1 MLNFN
6 DFFQDRLLENLV
18 NESALYFVKDFKDTL
33 YKLSLKNKIAKD
45 LIDVEYTDVE
55 PDMTIIS
62 LGDEPGKI
70 KFMQINN
77 FTRAIEKGYQ
87 KLLGDSLMPEH
98 LGELQRTI
106 DMLVDKAKSGNISQT
121 DVNYLYNSADF
132 AIKNSPSRNGADLGR
147 LVNKVFPNKY
157 TDKEREEFVNQFKAA
172 LLDTSENAPKFELVT
187 GDEIIK
193 WYNVNNYKSASGY
206 LGDSCMR
213 YSRCSE
219 YFGIY
224 THNPEVCQL
233 LILKEENKILGRALV
248 WKLEPNDTGVE
259 YLVDR
264 VYTVDDATKI
274 LFDNWADEKGY
285 LRRYSF
291 SQDAIRVFVR
301 RYSEKNCEVIREN
314 IKVKLKNWEFKKY
327 PYMDTFKK
335 LETKTG
341 LLYNNDDDSDPGF
354 YILTDTEGG
363 YQDTSGVWSSYYD
376 ETIPQDEAIWSN
388 SEDTYI
394 WKDRAVE
401 VKVGYF
407 IGWYPEDSTNIVEDP
422 FRGWINK
429 RDASFCHY
437 YGEWI
442 YDYDLKKVVVG
453 VEESS
458 DKGKFNYHEE
468 SLSDEDPGIVIS
480 KDLDAYEYLLSVNQ
494 RYLEFSGDI
503 LGLDKARGK
512 YYFDELAIKVYQ
524 TSSGILSEVDCR
536 ILNIDYSKFNSYWTD
551 ELAYNFGLKD
561 KKGLIKK
568 LEERIRE
575 IELYLSG
582 QQPTI
587 VFSQSQEEELKGK
600 NKNSL
605 INFKAR
611 LSVLKRWV

>member
-1 MLNFN
+1 MLNFK
-6 DFFQDRLLENLV
+6 DFFEDRLLENLV

-62 LGDEPGKI
+62 LGYEPGKI

-77 FTRAIEKGYQ
+77 FTRAMEKGYQ
-87 KLLGDSLMPEH
+87 KLLGDTTIPEH
-98 LGELQRTI
+98 LQRTI
-106 DMLVDKAKSGNISQT
+106 DMLVNKAKSANMSQSEL
-121 DVNYLYNSADF
+121 NYLFNSPDF
-132 AIKNSPSRNGADLGR
+132 GIKNSPSRNQADLGR
-147 LVNKVFPNKY
+147 LVNKLFPNKY
-157 TDKEREEFVNQFKAA
+157 TDREREEFVNGFKAA

-193 WYNVNNYKSASGY
+193 WYNVSNYKSASGY

-224 THNPEVCQL
+224 TENPEVCQL
-233 LILKEENKILGRALV
+233 LILKEGDKILGRALV
-248 WKLEPNDTGVE
+248 WKLEPNDYGVE

-274 LFDNWADEKGY
+274 LFDNWADERGY

-291 SQDAIRVFVR
+291 SQDAIRVFVL
-301 RYSEKNCEVIREN
+301 KGEVIREDV
-314 IKVKLKNWEFKKY
+314 KVKLENWKFKKY

-335 LETKTG
+335 LDVKSG
-341 LLYNNDDDSDPGF
+341 ILINNDDDSDRGF
-354 YILTDTEGG
+354 YILTDTDGG
-363 YQDTSGVWSSYYD
+363 YQDTSGVWSSYYA
-376 ETIPQDEAIWSN
+376 ETIPQDEAVWSDP
-388 SEDTYI
+388 EDSYI
-394 WKDRAVE
+394 WKDRAVQ
-401 VKVGYF
+401 VKIGYHR
-407 IGWYPEDSTNIVEDP
+407 GWYPEDSLNIVEDP

-429 RDASFCHY
+429 RDASYCQY
-437 YGEWI
+437 YGEYI
-442 YDYDLKKVVVG
+442 YEHDLKMVVVG
-453 VEESS
+453 IEESS
-458 DKGKFNYHEE
+458 DKSVLNYYEE
-468 SLSDEDPGIVIS
+468 YLSDEDPEIVTS

-494 RYLEFSGDI
+494 RYLEFSTDI
-503 LGLDKARGK
+503 LGYDKARGK

-524 TSSGILSEVDCR
+524 TSSGILSELDCR

-561 KKGLIKK
+561 KEELIKK
-568 LEERIRE
+568 YKERINE
-575 IELYLSG
+575 MELYLSG

-587 VFSQSQEEELKGK
+587 VFSQAQEEEIKGK
-600 NKNSL
+600 NKNLL
-605 INFKAR
+605 IEYKAR
-611 LSVLKRWV
+611 LSVLKKWV

>member
-1 MLNFN
+1 MLNFK
-6 DFFQDRLLENLV
+6 DFFEDRLLENLV
-18 NESALYFVKDFKDTL
+18 NESALYFVKDFKNTL
-33 YKLSLKNKIAKD
+33 YKLSLKSKIAKD

-77 FTRAIEKGYQ
+77 FTRAMEKGYQ
-87 KLLGDSLMPEH
+87 KLLGDSTIPEH
-98 LGELQRTI
+98 LQKTI
-106 DMLVDKAKSGNISQT
+106 DQLVNKVKSANMSQS
-121 DVNYLYNSADF
+121 DVNYLYNSPDF
-132 AIKNSPSRNGADLGR
+132 GIKNSPSRNQVDLGR
-147 LVNKVFPNKY
+147 LVNKIFPGKY

-172 LLDTSENAPKFELVT
+172 VLDTSENAPKFELVT

-193 WYNVNNYKSASGY
+193 WYNVSKYKSVSGS

-213 YSRCSE
+213 YSRCSD

-224 THNPEVCQL
+224 TENPEVCQL
-233 LILKEENKILGRALV
+233 LILKEGEKILGRALV
-248 WKLEPNDTGVE
+248 WKLEPNDAEVD

-274 LFDNWADEKGY
+274 LFDNWADERGY

-291 SQDAIRVFVR
+291 SQDAIRVFVL
-301 RYSEKNCEVIREN
+301 KGEVIKEDIN
-314 IKVKLKNWEFKKY
+314 VKLENWEFKKY

-335 LETKTG
+335 LETETG

-354 YILTDTEGG
+354 YILTDTHGG

-376 ETIPQDEAIWSN
+376 ETIPQDEAIWSDP
-388 SEDTYI
+388 EDSYI

-401 VKVGYF
+401 VTIGYLR
-407 IGWYPEDSTNIVEDP
+407 GWYPEDSTNIVEDP

-429 RDASFCHY
+429 RDASLCRY

-442 YDYDLKKVVVG
+442 YENDLKEVVVTI
-453 VEESS
+453 EDSS
-458 DKGKFNYHEE
+458 DKEVFNYHEE
-468 SLSDEDPGIVIS
+468 YLSDEDPGIVTS

-494 RYLEFSGDI
+494 RYLEFSTDI
-503 LGLDKARGK
+503 LDYDKARGK

-524 TSSGILSEVDCR
+524 TSSGILSEIDCR

-551 ELAYNFGLKD
+551 KLAYNFGLND
-561 KKGLIKK
+561 KSMLIKK
-568 LEERIRE
+568 YEERIRE
-575 IELYLSG
+575 MELYLSG
-582 QQPTI
+582 QQPTL
-587 VFSQSQEEELKGK
+587 VFSQAQEEQLKGK
-600 NKNSL
+600 NKNLL
-605 INFKAR
+605 IEYKAR
-611 LSVLKRWV
+611 LSVLKKWV